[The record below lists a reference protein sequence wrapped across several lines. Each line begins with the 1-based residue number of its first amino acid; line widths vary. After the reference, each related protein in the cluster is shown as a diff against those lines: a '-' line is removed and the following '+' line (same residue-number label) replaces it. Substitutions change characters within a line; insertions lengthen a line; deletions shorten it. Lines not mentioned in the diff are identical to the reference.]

1 MADLRPLAADRL
13 RIRCAPEI
21 FDFADT
27 ANLPDLPG
35 GVGQGRAEEA
45 LRFGLAMRQ
54 PGYHVFVL
62 GEPGTGRHATVF
74 RLLREFSACGA
85 VPPDLCYLHN
95 FDDPQRPRLLTL
107 TAGRGAAL
115 RADMQAF
122 IADLGPAIETAL
134 ASETYSSRIESLQ
147 DAHKTREDG
156 ALHELGEAC
165 AADGVS
171 LLQTPDG
178 FVFAPTKDGQTMS
191 PEDFE
196 ALAPEIRA
204 AVEKKVGA
212 WGDRLADL
220 LEQFPGWRKELH
232 EAMKRAA
239 CDALTPAVSHLMR
252 ELRERY
258 ADLPAVLAFID
269 AIRKEIL
276 ESGSDWAAQEGEEGD
291 GAEDEAR
298 TKFHRYQVKLMV
310 DHSAT
315 RGAPVICEDNPTFGN
330 LIGRI
335 EHISQMGTLVTNF
348 SLIRPGALHRA
359 CGGYLVVDVERILTQ
374 PFAWEGLK
382 RALRAREI
390 RIEPPSEAQGWSN
403 MLTLEPESIPCD
415 VKVILV
421 GDRELFYLLTENDP
435 DFPELFKVAA
445 DFDEDMPRSDANVV
459 RYAALLAMLGRAS
472 DLLPFDRTGIARLV
486 EHGARLA
493 EHAGRLSLQT
503 RLLADV
509 MREADFHARASQLPT
524 VGCSQVDAAIA
535 SRSRR
540 FGRYAER
547 VLESMIDGTTLIS
560 TNGAR
565 CGQINALVVVELA
578 GEQFGH
584 PMRITATVRLGEGDV
599 VDIERETELGGA
611 IHSKGVLILSAFLGA
626 RYARHQPLSLSA
638 SLVFEQSYSP
648 VEGDSASLAELCA
661 LMSALAQVPIRQ
673 SFAVTGS
680 VNQFGEVQAIGGV
693 NEKIEGFFD
702 LCVARGLTGEQG
714 VVIPQASVRHL
725 MLREDVVVAAHEGRF
740 HLHAVATV
748 DEAMEILTGLS
759 AGVAD
764 AKGVMPRDTVNH
776 KVAAALSAM
785 IVAKH
790 AFDHGSEVRHARIRR
805 RHESGQE

>member
-1 MADLRPLAADRL
+1 MAELRPLTADRL
-13 RIRCAPEI
+13 RVRCAPE
-21 FDFADT
+21 FFEFADT
-27 ANLPDLPG
+27 EKLPDLPG
-35 GVGQGRAEEA
+35 GIGQVRAEEA

-74 RLLREFSACGA
+74 RLLREFSAGGQ

-95 FDDPQRPRLLTL
+95 FDDAQRPRLLTL
-107 TAGRGAAL
+107 TAGRGGQL
-115 RADMQAF
+115 RGDMLAF
-122 IADLGPAIETAL
+122 IADLGPAIEAAL
-134 ASETYSSRIESLQ
+134 ASETYGNRVESLQ

-156 ALHELGEAC
+156 ALRELGEAC

-178 FVFAPTKDGQTMS
+178 FVFAPTKDGQAMS
-191 PEDFE
+191 PEDFD
-196 ALAPEIRA
+196 ALPSEVRA
-204 AVEKKVGA
+204 VVEKKVGA
-212 WGDRLADL
+212 WSDRLADL

-239 CDALTPAVSHLMR
+239 CDALTPAVTHLMR

-258 ADLPAVLAFID
+258 ADLPAVLNFFD

-276 ESGSDWAAQEGEEGD
+276 ASGSDWAAQEGGEDE

-298 TKFHRYQVKLMV
+298 TKFHRYQVKLLV

-315 RGAPVICEDNPTFGN
+315 RGTPVVCEDNPTFGN

-348 SLIRPGALHRA
+348 SLIRAGALHRA
-359 CGGYLVVDVERILTQ
+359 CGGYLVVDVERLLGQ

-390 RIEPPSEAQGWSN
+390 RIEPPAEAQGWSN

-445 DFDEDMPRSDANVV
+445 DFDEDMPRNDANVE

-493 EHAGRLSLQT
+493 EDAGRLSLQT

-509 MREADFHARASQLPT
+509 MREADFHARAAQLPA
-524 VGCSQVDAAIA
+524 VACAQVDAAIA

-547 VLESMIDGTTLIS
+547 VLESMVEGTTLIS
-560 TNGAR
+560 TRGAR

-584 PMRITATVRLGEGDV
+584 PVRITATARLGEGDV

-611 IHSKGVLILSAFLGA
+611 IHSKGVLILSAFLAA

-661 LMSALAQVPIRQ
+661 LLSALARVPIRQ

-725 MLREDVVVAAHEGRF
+725 MLREDVVAAAREGLFRV
-740 HLHAVATV
+740 HAVATV
-748 DEAMEILTGLS
+748 DDAMEILTGLT

-764 AKGVMPRDTVNH
+764 AKGVMPRETVNY
-776 KVAAALSAM
+776 KVAAALTAM
-785 IVAKH
+785 TAAKH
-790 AFDHGSEVRHARIRR
+790 AFDHGSDARHARSRR
-805 RHESGQE
+805 RHDGDQE

>member
-1 MADLRPLAADRL
+1 MAELRPLAADRL
-13 RIRCAPEI
+13 RVRCAPES
-21 FDFADT
+21 FEFADT
-27 ANLPDLPG
+27 SKLPELPG
-35 GVGQGRAEEA
+35 GIGQGRAEEA

-74 RLLREFSACGA
+74 RLLREFSVGGQ

-107 TAGRGAAL
+107 TAGRGAQL
-115 RADMQAF
+115 RGDMQTF
-122 IADLGPAIETAL
+122 IADLGPAIEAAL
-134 ASETYSSRIESLQ
+134 ASETYGNRVESLQ

-178 FVFAPTKDGQTMS
+178 FVFAPTKDGQAMS
-191 PEDFE
+191 PEDFD
-196 ALAPEIRA
+196 ALPSEVRS

-212 WGDRLADL
+212 WSDRLADL

-239 CDALTPAVSHLMR
+239 CDALTPAVTHLMR
-252 ELRERY
+252 GLRERY
-258 ADLPAVLAFID
+258 ADLPAVLSFFD

-276 ESGSDWAAQEGEEGD
+276 ASGSDWAAQEGGEDD

-298 TKFHRYQVKLMV
+298 TKFHRYQVKLLV

-315 RGAPVICEDNPTFGN
+315 RGAPVVCEDNPTFGN

-348 SLIRPGALHRA
+348 SLIRAGALHRA
-359 CGGYLVVDVERILTQ
+359 CGGYLVVDVERLLGQ

-390 RIEPPSEAQGWSN
+390 RIEPPAEAQGWSN

-415 VKVILV
+415 AKVILV

-445 DFDEDMPRSDANVV
+445 DFDEDMPRNDANVAH
-459 RYAALLAMLGRAS
+459 YAALLAMLGRAS
-472 DLLPFDRTGIARLV
+472 ELLPFDRTGIARLV

-493 EHAGRLSLQT
+493 EDAGRLSLET

-509 MREADFHARASQLPT
+509 MREADYHARAAQLPA
-524 VGCSQVDAAIA
+524 VGCAQVDAAIA

-547 VLESMIDGTTLIS
+547 VLESMVEGTTLIS
-560 TNGAR
+560 TKGAR

-584 PMRITATVRLGEGDV
+584 PVRITATARLGEGDV

-661 LMSALAQVPIRQ
+661 LLSALARVPIRQ

-693 NEKIEGFFD
+693 NEKVEGFFD
-702 LCVARGLTGEQG
+702 LCVAGGLTGEQG

-725 MLREDVVVAAHEGRF
+725 MLREDVVAAARQGLFRV
-740 HLHAVATV
+740 HAVATV
-748 DEAMEILTGLS
+748 DDAMEILTGLP

-764 AKGVMPRDTVNH
+764 GKGVMPRETVNY
-776 KVAAALSAM
+776 KVAAALTAM
-785 IVAKH
+785 TAAKH
-790 AFDHGSEVRHARIRR
+790 AFDHGSDARHARSRR
-805 RHESGQE
+805 RHDSGQE